1 MARPE
6 GLWRQLT
13 ATLTLTL
20 ALTLAVTLA
29 LTLTLTLSNAN
40 QGRDRLLH
48 GECALITVPPEELG
62 GGPGVGEADAQLHE
76 Q

>member
-1 MARPE
+1 M
-6 GLWRQLT
+6 
-13 ATLTLTL
+13 
-20 ALTLAVTLA
+20 ALTLAVALA
-29 LTLTLTLSNAN
+29 LTLTLTLTLSNAN

-48 GECALITVPPEELG
+48 GECALVTVPPEELG